1 MIGACGGVG
10 CTVAL
15 GLTAMRRGW
24 ADTTGLASELKPFRQ
39 VPLPPIDALVLGGHE
54 IRRCTYVGAVEEM
67 HRKARVFDE
76 DLLRRCRSDLRVQQ
90 RDVRPGTLTGAS
102 SPMRKLAERDG
113 VPVDR
118 SPKAAV
124 ERLSDDIRYFRK
136 RHALDRVV
144 VVHVASTEPPAPR
157 RAWHHDDA
165 KLERALAR
173 RGPSDIP
180 CSSLYALAAIS
191 AECAYVNFTPSTGM
205 DLPVLRERADRAGLP
220 YMGRDGKTGETLV
233 KSALAPLFAVR
244 NLRILSWIGENILGN
259 RDGEVLRDPRTRI
272 SKLRSKDRVIS
283 RVVGYA
289 PFTKVGISYVPSLHD
304 WKVAWDFVH
313 FAGFLDT
320 KMSLQF
326 TWNGSDSLLAA
337 PLVIDLARFA
347 ALELQ
352 AGRSGTMRHLACF
365 FKDPMECEE
374 HNLHEQWQLL
384 VEHTGT
390 HSNVRAS
397 PRPASP
403 LHKVGSRGVLR
414 RKTTASRADA
424 AASNSGTQRNPPRIA

>member
-1 MIGACGGVG
+1 MPTNQGDRVGLWLIGACGGVG

-15 GLTAMRRGW
+15 GLTAMRRRW
-24 ADTTGLASELKPFRQ
+24 ANTTGLVSELDPFRH
-39 VPLPPIDALVLGGHE
+39 VPLPRIDALVLGGDE
-54 IRRCTYVGAVEEM
+54 IRRSTYVQAIANM
-67 HRKARVFDE
+67 HRKAELFDDE
-76 DLLRRCRSDLRVQQ
+76 LLRRCRTDLRAKQ

-102 SPMRKLAERDG
+102 PPMRKLAGRDG
-113 VPVDR
+113 VPTDK

-124 ERLSDDIRYFRK
+124 ERLSHDIRRFRK

-157 RAWHHDDA
+157 RAWHHDGA
-165 KLERALAR
+165 KLERTLAR
-173 RGPSDIP
+173 RGKTDIP
-180 CSSLYALAAIS
+180 CSSLYALAAIE
-191 AECAYVNFTPSTGM
+191 AECAYVNFTPSTGI
-205 DLPVLRERADRAGLP
+205 DLPVLRERADRIGLP

-244 NLRILSWIGENILGN
+244 NLRILSWVGENILGN
-259 RDGEVLRDPRTRI
+259 RDGEVLRDPRTRV
-272 SKLRSKDRVIS
+272 SKLRSKDRAIS
-283 RVVGYA
+283 RVVGYS

-352 AGRSGTMRHLACF
+352 VGRGGAMRHLACF

-374 HNLHEQWQLL
+374 HNLHEQWRSL
-384 VEHTGT
+384 VAHFDAGRP
-390 HSNVRAS
+390 NRAATVTKKFPS
-397 PRPASP
+397 PARSRRPR
-403 LHKVGSRGVLR
+403 H
-414 RKTTASRADA
+414 
-424 AASNSGTQRNPPRIA
+424 